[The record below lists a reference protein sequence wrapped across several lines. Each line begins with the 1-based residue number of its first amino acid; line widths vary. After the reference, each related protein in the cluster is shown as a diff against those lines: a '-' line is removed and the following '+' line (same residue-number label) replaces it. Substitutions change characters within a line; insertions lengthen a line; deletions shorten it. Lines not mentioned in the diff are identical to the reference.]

1 MGVHVVVLLLL
12 FFAPPMGAVDAAL
25 LALQWGENGKA
36 MTAGQCALFDNRTLK
51 LLIIFRVNKDL
62 QLSD

>member
-1 MGVHVVVLLLL
+1 MGVHVIVLLLL

-25 LALQWGENGKA
+25 FALQWGENGKA
-36 MTAGQCALFDNRTLK
+36 MAGGQCALFDNRTLK
-51 LLIIFRVNKDL
+51 LLIICRINKDL